1 MVLDDEDDENDSDN
15 NLTDHGGEVQTLESK
30 WMKDWF
36 FISVINYS
44 DILGGHTIGRVSN
57 GWAAIGVGNG
67 KPDGWGPVNVAPG
80 RFDGC
85 SGNCGRFGSY
95 K

>member
-1 MVLDDEDDENDSDN
+1 M
-15 NLTDHGGEVQTLESK
+15 
-30 WMKDWF
+30 
-36 FISVINYS
+36 YC
-44 DILGGHTIGRVSN
+44 DILEGHKGGRVSN
-57 GWAAIGVGNG
+57 GWAPIGVGNG
-67 KPDGWGPVNVAPG
+67 KPDGWGPVGGAPG